1 MIRKIF
7 VTILVFVFMFNMSVF
22 AKGSRNMNNVARE
35 EIADKNLEILF
46 NITTKNNNSPDKDF
60 MDILQKYIFGEV
72 FTVGDL
78 DIKTR
83 ELLTV
88 TSLTVM
94 QTLPQLKAHINGAL
108 NAGNTPI
115 EIRETIYQCAP
126 FIGFPKTLNA
136 ISVFNEVIKE
146 RGLEKELKSTKTTNE
161 NDRYKK
167 GFEIQNP
174 MYGDEIVQNMKGLPD
189 NMGEDVARYLT
200 EVCFGDFYTR
210 GGLDVKTRELMT
222 IAILTTTGNTGVLKS
237 HIKGNLKAG
246 NSIETITAA
255 IIQVMPYVGFPNSFA
270 ALKAVKDVMSE
281 SKKAQTLE
289 EYQKTIM
296 FPIGNKNDAYSKY
309 FIGQSY
315 ISPISTEQVKMYNVT
330 FEPKCR
336 NNWHIHKAKKGG
348 GQILIAIGGRGY
360 YQEWGKKT
368 IELKKGDV
376 VNIPANVKHW
386 HGAAPDSWF
395 SHIAVEVDGIETSNE
410 WLEPVSDKEYNK
422 LK

>member
-1 MIRKIF
+1 MIKKLCITVLMF
-7 VTILVFVFMFNMSVF
+7 ALMFNLSVL
-22 AKGSRNMNNVARE
+22 AKENKNMTNASRQ

-46 NITTKNNNSPDKDF
+46 NITTKNNNGSDKDF

-72 FTVGDL
+72 FTIGDL

-161 NDRYKK
+161 NDRYKR
-167 GFEIQNP
+167 GYDVQNP
-174 MYGDEIVQNMKGLPD
+174 MYGDEIEKNMSGLPN
-189 NMGEDVARYLT
+189 NMGKDVSRFLT

-210 GGLDVKTRELMT
+210 EGLDLKTRELMT
-222 IAILTTTGNTGVLKS
+222 IAILTTMGNTGVLKS

-255 IIQVMPYVGFPNSFA
+255 IIQVMPYIGFPNSFA
-270 ALKAVKDVMSE
+270 ALKVVKDIV
-281 SKKAQTLE
+281 E
-289 EYQKTIM
+289 E
-296 FPIGNKNDAYSKY
+296 N
-309 FIGQSY
+309 
-315 ISPISTEQVKMYNVT
+315 
-330 FEPKCR
+330 
-336 NNWHIHKAKKGG
+336 
-348 GQILIAIGGRGY
+348 
-360 YQEWGKKT
+360 
-368 IELKKGDV
+368 
-376 VNIPANVKHW
+376 
-386 HGAAPDSWF
+386 
-395 SHIAVEVDGIETSNE
+395 
-410 WLEPVSDKEYNK
+410 
-422 LK
+422 